1 MLPGPPCEVAA
12 QTCFEHATCST
23 EIRAC
28 VCEEFFVMSGDWT
41 KCLPVA
47 AIPYDSACEENTQ
60 CSARMGQGSSCLSG
74 KCACKDG
81 FHYLQGMC
89 HKSSGYGE
97 PCIVDNDCYGAFS
110 YESLSC
116 VEQKC
121 DCSEG
126 YYLVGRSYC
135 RRMGNVG
142 EECVF
147 DMDCQFEA
155 GHCES
160 NICVNTAEGSQN
172 VLSFVGNS
180 VSNYSTEITTE
191 SPKIELGDACELHE
205 ECTAAIENSECFAN
219 FCVCTPGYSNFDGSC
234 KPDLG
239 GTCSETGD
247 IDYISRAECRGN
259 ILRCKAPYIITQDNR
274 ECRIGIGEECE
285 YPYDCV
291 VTSGN
296 VHCVANTCTCL
307 EGFHVTRGDCT
318 PDVKALGDPC
328 LDTTDCTNAIPY
340 SSCISSKCQCSSGY
354 FEDPTADNVC
364 VTVAGIRYGDPSDG
378 LGAGGRGWIN
388 GKAKIFL
395 YSTDSRL
402 ALGPTQAPIPWVAEV
417 IAPEW
422 FTTHYIAH
430 TVATTHGDDCQED
443 VQCHET
449 LGQDGGACIDG
460 ACACKEDYHF
470 RSDFCREKRV
480 LGEVCEQNSQCY
492 LESKELDRVECRN
505 GICQCGYSYTQTQN
519 LDCSS
524 DTHPPT
530 MPYKEKANLIN
541 FYSFQVSAIIAHFSS
556 SLLEL

>member
-1 MLPGPPCEVAA
+1 MMKYRAGLFWLLSIGSLVSGSGMLPGPPCEVAA

-274 ECRIGIGEECE
+274 ECRIGRLYGLQCQVPEQCRFSGEHAICTAVGNRNLCQCAAGHRFVDEIQLCSPIKGIGEECE

-364 VTVAGIRYGDPSDG
+364 V
-378 LGAGGRGWIN
+378 
-388 GKAKIFL
+388 
-395 YSTDSRL
+395 
-402 ALGPTQAPIPWVAEV
+402 
-417 IAPEW
+417 
-422 FTTHYIAH
+422 

-524 DTHPPT
+524 GVGNHSPFF
-530 MPYKEKANLIN
+530 E
-541 FYSFQVSAIIAHFSS
+541 FIIGALMWA
-556 SLLEL
+556 LLRETKWK